1 MILCVRFHVP
11 PVAEGSAAGGTGGA
25 GGAGGAE
32 AVGARAG
39 GSAGAGGGCE
49 AALPALLAVLG
60 GLTPVVQALPP
71 DAALVDVRG
80 AERYFGWNAAQ
91 LASVIRVRALAHC
104 GVDCTIGAGPNPML
118 ARMAARG
125 TRPGTTLVLPPDE
138 VTEFLADK
146 PVAALDGVGSATA
159 RTLCSYGLD
168 SVGRVAAAP
177 LATLQRI
184 VGARS
189 GRELH
194 ERALGIDRTPVV
206 PNAAARSLGAERSFP
221 RDELD
226 PDRRRRALLSL
237 AEELGARLRGTEQVC
252 RSLTLTVRYADRST
266 TTRGRTLRE
275 PTAHSPALTA
285 LAYAIHESLG
295 LQRARVRGVSLRA
308 EGLMPARLASRQLT
322 FDPADD
328 RARRIEAVADRAR
341 ARFGPAAIVSA
352 ATATGP
358 GAAPTGPVTAPDT
371 LADAA

>member
-1 MILCVRFHVP
+1 MRRGMRRGMILCVRFHVP
-11 PVAEGSAAGGTGGA
+11 PEGGGCAAGGN
-25 GGAGGAE
+25 
-32 AVGARAG
+32 
-39 GSAGAGGGCE
+39 AGAGGGCE
-49 AALPALLAVLG
+49 AVLPALLAVLG

-104 GVDCTIGAGPNPML
+104 GVDCAIGAGPNPML

-125 TRPGTTLVLPPDE
+125 ARPGTTLVLPPDE
-138 VTEFLADK
+138 VREFLAGK

-184 VGARS
+184 VGART

-221 RDELD
+221 HDELD

-308 EGLMPARLASRQLT
+308 EGLTPARLASRQLT
-322 FDPADD
+322 FDPTDD

-341 ARFGPAAIVSA
+341 ARFGPAAIV
-352 ATATGP
+352 P
-358 GAAPTGPVTAPDT
+358 GT